1 MTAAAYPAERAVD
14 VVLRD
19 GSTVYVRPVRPDDA
33 PALELFLTRL
43 SPDSRAFRFFSL
55 GIDLHAAA
63 ARAADVDYH
72 DAYGVVA
79 IAGSDQRI
87 VGHACYV
94 RTSPERAEVAF
105 ATADELQGHGLATI
119 LLAHLAV
126 AATDAGVTIFIA
138 TVLPANHRMIRVFR
152 DSGFPVQI
160 RSRPGEIDVEFPA
173 EISED
178 AATRFDQRD
187 QVAAAAAA
195 AAVLRPR
202 SVALIGASRR
212 PGSIGAALATNLR
225 AGGFTGPVHLVNSR
239 AGAADGV
246 DVHTSLLDVEG
257 PVDLAVIAVPA
268 AAVATVARDCAEKH
282 VRALVVISAGF
293 NEAGEEGRRRQAEL
307 LDVCRSTGMRLV
319 GPNCLGVLNTSPEVS
334 LNATFAPSFPPAG
347 CVGVMAQSGGVAIA
361 LIERA
366 RQLGLGVSSLVSVG
380 DKADLSGNDFLQ
392 YWEQDDDT
400 RAIVLYL
407 ESFGNPRKF
416 ARVARRVASHKPVLA
431 VKSGRSRAG
440 GRAAGSHTGAML
452 AASDVTVDALFRQA
466 GVIRAETLG
475 ELLDVTTFLANQ
487 PLPGGSSVAVVT
499 NGGGP
504 GILCADALE
513 NAGMRVP
520 ELGQTT
526 RDRLAA
532 FLPSGAGL
540 SNPVDMIA
548 SATREHYRKTLS
560 TVIDD
565 PAIDA
570 VIALFV
576 PPVVTQAGEAAAGIV
591 AGVAESTRSVPVAAV
606 FLTAGDPPRELADA
620 TPRIPAYGLPEDAAR
635 ALGRAREYAAW
646 RERPR
651 GRVPMLADVRREE
664 AAALIAE
671 CLNDGGGWLGPD
683 RVAAL
688 CSCYGIELAE
698 AAVAASPA
706 EAGRV
711 AERLGGEV
719 ALKAIA
725 PTLVHKTDAGG
736 VKVGLSGADDVHRA
750 ASQMRSDV
758 AAAGHGECGFLIQKM
773 LSGVELLVGVVHDPQ
788 FGPVLACGAGGVT
801 AELAKDVAVRL
812 TPLTDRDAHD
822 AVRSMR
828 CFPMLDG
835 FRGAPRTD
843 VGALELLLLRV
854 SALVEA
860 HPEVAELELNPA
872 VVSPT
877 GVAAVDARVRI
888 AGSMPEPPSPSV
900 GR

>member
-1 MTAAAYPAERAVD
+1 MTTAVYPEERAVD
-14 VVLRD
+14 VALRD
-19 GSTVYVRPVRPDDA
+19 GSTVRVRPVRPDDA

-55 GIDLHAAA
+55 GVNLHAAA
-63 ARAADVDYH
+63 ASAADVDYH

-79 IAGSDQRI
+79 IARPDQRI

-94 RTSPERAEVAF
+94 RTSPERAEIAF
-105 ATADELQGHGLATI
+105 ATADELQGHGLATT
-119 LLAHLAV
+119 LLAHLAE
-126 AATDAGVTIFIA
+126 AAAAAGVTIFTA
-138 TVLPANHRMIRVFR
+138 TVLPANHRMIRVFSE
-152 DSGFPVQI
+152 SGFPVQI
-160 RSRPGEIDVEFPA
+160 RSHPGELSVEFPA
-173 EISED
+173 EISE
-178 AATRFDQRD
+178 AASGRFEQRD
-187 QVAAAAAA
+187 RVASAAAAAS
-195 AAVLRPR
+195 VLRPR

-212 PGSIGAALATNLR
+212 PGSIGTALATNLL
-225 AGGFTGPVHLVNSR
+225 AGGFHGPVHLVNSR
-239 AGAADGV
+239 SGAADGV
-246 DVHTSLLDVEG
+246 DVHASLLDVEG

-268 AAVATVARDCAEKH
+268 AAVAAVARDCAEKQ
-282 VRALVVISAGF
+282 VRALVVVSSGF
-293 NEAGEEGRRRQAEL
+293 NEAGEEGRHRQTEL
-307 LDVCRSTGMRLV
+307 LEVCRSAGMRLV
-319 GPNCLGVLNTSPEVS
+319 GPNCLGVLNTSPDVS

-347 CVGVMAQSGGVAIA
+347 DVGVMAQSGGVAIA

-366 RQLGLGVSSLVSVG
+366 RELGLGVSSLVSVG

-392 YWEQDDDT
+392 YWEQDDET

-416 ARVARRVASHKPVLA
+416 ARVARRVASRKPVLA

-440 GRAAGSHTGAML
+440 GRAAGSHTGALL

-475 ELLDVTTFLANQ
+475 ELLDVTALVANQ
-487 PLPGGSSVAVVT
+487 PLPGGPSVAVIT

-513 NAGMRVP
+513 AAGLSVP
-520 ELGQTT
+520 ELGHAT

-532 FLPSGAGL
+532 FLPPGAGL
-540 SNPVDMIA
+540 GNPVDMIA
-548 SATREHYRKTLS
+548 SATGEHYRQTVS
-560 TVIDD
+560 TVIAD

-576 PPVVTQAGEAAAGIV
+576 PPVVTQAGEAAVGIV
-591 AGVAESTRSVPVAAV
+591 AGVEESTRTVPVAAV

-635 ALGRAREYAAW
+635 ALARACEYAAW

-651 GRVPMLADVRREE
+651 GEVPVLADVRREE
-664 AAALIAE
+664 AAALIAT
-671 CLNDGGGWLGPD
+671 CLSDGSGWLGPE

-698 AAVAASPA
+698 AAVATSPG
-706 EAGRV
+706 EAGR
-711 AERLGGEV
+711 AADRIGGDV

-725 PTLVHKTDAGG
+725 PTLVHKTDVGG
-736 VKVGLSGADDVHRA
+736 VKVGLSGAESVERA
-750 ASQMRSDV
+750 ATQMRADV
-758 AAAGHGECGFLIQKM
+758 AAAGHGECTFLVQRM

-801 AELAKDVAVRL
+801 AELMKDVAVRL
-812 TPLTDRDAHD
+812 TPVSDRDAHD
-822 AVRSMR
+822 AVRSLR
-828 CFPMLDG
+828 CFPLLDG
-835 FRGAPRTD
+835 YRGAPRVD
-843 VGALELLLLRV
+843 VAALELLLLRI

-860 HPEVAELELNPA
+860 HPEVAELELNPV

-877 GVAAVDARVRI
+877 GVSAVDARVRI
-888 AGSMPEPPSPSV
+888 MATMPRAPTPSV